1 MDIALAVLVII
12 TVFIFEP
19 GNEKINAYCKQA
31 VIDGEFYSR
40 KLCWDYY
47 HEYRDDIP
55 DIEGFKYN

>member
-1 MDIALAVLVII
+1 M
-12 TVFIFEP
+12 FIFEP
-19 GNEKINAYCKQA
+19 GNQKINAYCKQA
-31 VIDGEFYSR
+31 VIDGEFDSR